1 MACAIVGVSRDLN
14 ASFGAELVHHFLEH
28 RALGIG
34 QQMLAVAENKGVV
47 GDAKTRVAARCKRGA
62 ADDHV
67 YRTELQALVD
77 VGLFAQARG
86 WENLDVEL
94 AIAAFFDL
102 VCGPDRLRVVG
113 L

>member
-14 ASFGAELVHHFLEH
+14 AGFDAELVNHFLEH

-34 QQMLAVAENKGVV
+34 QQVVAVAENKGVV
-47 GDAKTRVAARCKRGA
+47 GDAKTRVAACCKRGA

-67 YRTELQALVD
+67 HRAELQALVD
-77 VGLFAQARG
+77 VGLFAQAGRR
-86 WENLDVEL
+86 ENLDIKL
-94 AIAAFFDL
+94 AVAAFFDL
-102 VCGPDRLRVVG
+102 VCGPDRLGVVS